1 MKVLIS
7 MLYECT
13 VVNEI
18 ILYKLNPD
26 KTIIIT
32 VKEKEGI
39 KAALDG
45 LKKTF
50 SKIAFEV
57 VYVDEFDVVGITKK
71 LNRII
76 KREKNNQIY
85 LNVTEGRKTMFLA
98 GTYAASLNKDLV
110 EGAFYL
116 RQDNNKLMPIP
127 LPDFTISKNKISILE
142 SLDKGTKDVN
152 KIKQKLR
159 VHRSLVY
166 ASLKDLVR
174 NGHITKELELTDS
187 GKICLISPGNP
198 GSS

>member
-1 MKVLIS
+1 
-7 MLYECT
+7 MLYECS

-18 ILYKLNPD
+18 TLYKLNPD
-26 KTIIIT
+26 KAIIIT
-32 VKEKEGI
+32 VKEKEGV

-57 VYVDEFDVVGITKK
+57 IYVNEFDVVGITKK
-71 LNRII
+71 LNQII
-76 KREKNNQIY
+76 TREKNNQIY

-98 GTYAASLNKDLV
+98 GTYATSLNKDLV

-116 RQDNNKLMPIP
+116 RQDNNELMPVP
-127 LPDFTISKNKISILE
+127 LPDFTMSKNKISILE
-142 SLDKGTKDVN
+142 ALDKGIKDAN
-152 KIKQKLR
+152 KIKEKLG

-166 ASLKDLVR
+166 AALKDLAR
-174 NGHITKELELTDS
+174 DGHITKELELTDS
-187 GKICLISPGNP
+187 GKICLLSSSNP